1 MRAGIGRYDLQPPH
15 RAQGRPE
22 RYNKEHPQRQTID
35 RCMLSCNKGGGWPPK
50 RLSPKTNLF
59 LEKRFAPRFSEGTPG
74 VLISNP
80 ATGRTSCEEP
90 LEIRL
95 EYWTNGELRRK
106 SVSITM
112 RTPGHDVELAAGFLF
127 TEGIISSWK
136 DITNIRPCGQKVS
149 GQDFQNIVRVELSPT
164 VAVQTATM
172 DRNFYTTSSCGICG
186 KTSID
191 ALSVN
196 NPFGERI
203 KTLHSPT
210 VTRNLLF
217 NLPAQMTAQQ
227 QLFRQTGGC
236 HASGLFDAQ
245 GNLLC
250 LREDV
255 GRHNA
260 LDKVIGW
267 ALMHQLLPLH
277 RHIVLV
283 SGRASFE
290 LMQKS
295 SMGGIP
301 LVAAVGAPSTLAV
314 QVAQSFHMTL
324 VGFLHDQRMTIYHD
338 PGRIVEGSQTGR
350 SGDSRGQ
357 KTQTNGTA
365 VNRSVENSR

>member
-1 MRAGIGRYDLQPPH
+1 MATKTFTPKDKSISGRT
-15 RAQGRPE
+15 ARPE
-22 RYNKEHPQRQTID
+22 VFTRDICGSDTEHRH
-35 RCMLSCNKGGGWPPK
+35 WPDQ
-50 RLSPKTNLF
+50 L
-59 LEKRFAPRFSEGTPG
+59 A
-74 VLISNP
+74 I
-80 ATGRTSCEEP
+80 EEP

-95 EYWTNGELRRK
+95 EYWSNGEIRRK

-112 RTPGHDVELAAGFLF
+112 RTPGHDLELAAGFLF
-127 TEGIISSWK
+127 TEGIISGWN
-136 DITNIRPCGQKVS
+136 DITHLRPCGPKVS
-149 GQDFQNIVRVELSPT
+149 GQNFQNIVRVELSPAAT
-164 VAVQTATM
+164 VNTATM

-196 NPFGERI
+196 NPYGGKI
-203 KTLHSPT
+203 KTLRSPA
-210 VTRNLLF
+210 VTRDILF
-217 NLPAQMTAQQ
+217 KLPARMTAQQ

-236 HASGLFDAQ
+236 HASGLFDAT

-267 ALMHQLLPLH
+267 SLMHQHLPLH
-277 RHIVLV
+277 RHIILV

-314 QVAQSFHMTL
+314 QVAQSFNITL

-338 PGRIVEGSQTGR
+338 SGRIVEGSQTVRPGK
-350 SGDSRGQ
+350 SFGQ

-365 VNRSVENSR
+365 VNRPLENSR